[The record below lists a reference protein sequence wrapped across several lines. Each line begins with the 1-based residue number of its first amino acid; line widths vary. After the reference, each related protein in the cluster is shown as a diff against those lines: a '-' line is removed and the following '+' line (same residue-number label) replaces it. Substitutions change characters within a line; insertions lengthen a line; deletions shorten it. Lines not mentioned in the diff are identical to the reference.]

1 MIVVIDLKE
10 PLEEFAETFG
20 VYPHDTDSMWYVAD
34 MFDMLTRAALDS
46 NKGYKEQVDG
56 LIRKIQDETGESRG
70 ACQSACDLAIT
81 QILNKMDE
89 VFANVRHIDL
99 FKTSKDI
106 KRVAESKSLYVINIQ
121 ELPVTYI

>member
-1 MIVVIDLKE
+1 MVIVIDFKD
-10 PLEEFAETFG
+10 PLEAFAEAFG

-34 MFDMLTRAALDS
+34 MFDMLVKASLDS

-56 LIRKIQDETGESRG
+56 LIRKIQDESGESRG
-70 ACQSACDLAIT
+70 MCQSACDLAIT
-81 QILNKMDE
+81 QVLNKMDE

-106 KRVAESKSLYVINIQ
+106 KRVADSKSLYVINIQ